1 MGVDIF
7 LIAVVLLIG
16 FAILDLVVGVSND
29 AVNFLNSAIG
39 SRVAP
44 RYIIMAIAS
53 LGIIAGVSFSS
64 GMMEVARKGI
74 FHPQFFTMPELM
86 TIFLAVMITDI
97 ILLDLFNTY
106 GLPTSTTV
114 SIVFELLGGAVAVS
128 VLKIL
133 QEHGDLTALTQYIN
147 TSKAL
152 LIIFGILLS
161 VVVAFFFGAIVQ
173 FLSRL
178 LFTFDY
184 VKRMKRF
191 GALWGGMALAF
202 ITYFI
207 LIKGAGGATF
217 ITPESAAWIKG
228 NAFELLLWIFA
239 GSAVLLQ
246 ILHMFKINILK
257 PIVLVGTFSLAMAFA
272 ANDLVNFIGVPM
284 AGFHSYIFA
293 NATDTPLLTTMGALG
308 SKVPTETYMILI
320 AGLVM
325 VVTLW
330 ISRKARTVTD
340 TELNLGQQHEDT
352 EVFESAPIS
361 RGIVR
366 IMIRFF
372 SFFKMFVPSPVR
384 SWAAGRLDTSKYR
397 VEGDSDRRPSFDLL
411 RASVNMMVASAVI
424 SYATSQKLPLST
436 TYVTFMVAMG
446 TSFADLA
453 WGRDSAVY
461 RITGVLTVIAGWFV
475 TALFAF
481 TLSGAMAVAI
491 FYGQVYGVIG
501 LIILATL
508 IIWKNHAKH
517 SERSK
522 RKEMDQVFNLKKVTD
537 ANETISISSRHMGI
551 LLREI
556 RLSLDA
562 ALDALFAQN
571 IDRLNV
577 EMKKTKKLQR
587 WANIIIA
594 NVFKSMRLLQK
605 EHMVF
610 SHMYGQT
617 VRRVQK
623 VVDGHR
629 DIVTRAYSHI
639 SNHHKGL
646 LDVQIMEL
654 QEVKRLLSD
663 IIQGV
668 ETDLGN
674 KELKHQKMIIQ
685 KDRELRALAE
695 KLNRDQ
701 IERIQ
706 SGESKTR
713 LSILFYDIVGNAMM
727 LSKQN
732 LKLMEI
738 FAGTFGGENKQAE
751 FDMD

>member
-1 MGVDIF
+1 
-7 LIAVVLLIG
+7 
-16 FAILDLVVGVSND
+16 
-29 AVNFLNSAIG
+29 
-39 SRVAP
+39 
-44 RYIIMAIAS
+44 
-53 LGIIAGVSFSS
+53 
-64 GMMEVARKGI
+64 
-74 FHPQFFTMPELM
+74 
-86 TIFLAVMITDI
+86 
-97 ILLDLFNTY
+97 
-106 GLPTSTTV
+106 
-114 SIVFELLGGAVAVS
+114 
-128 VLKIL
+128 
-133 QEHGDLTALTQYIN
+133 
-147 TSKAL
+147 
-152 LIIFGILLS
+152 
-161 VVVAFFFGAIVQ
+161 
-173 FLSRL
+173 
-178 LFTFDY
+178 
-184 VKRMKRF
+184 
-191 GALWGGMALAF
+191 
-202 ITYFI
+202 
-207 LIKGAGGATF
+207 
-217 ITPESAAWIKG
+217 
-228 NAFELLLWIFA
+228 
-239 GSAVLLQ
+239 
-246 ILHMFKINILK
+246 
-257 PIVLVGTFSLAMAFA
+257 
-272 ANDLVNFIGVPM
+272 
-284 AGFHSYIFA
+284 
-293 NATDTPLLTTMGALG
+293 
-308 SKVPTETYMILI
+308 
-320 AGLVM
+320 
-325 VVTLW
+325 
-330 ISRKARTVTD
+330 
-340 TELNLGQQHEDT
+340 
-352 EVFESAPIS
+352 
-361 RGIVR
+361 
-366 IMIRFF
+366 
-372 SFFKMFVPSPVR
+372 
-384 SWAAGRLDTSKYR
+384 
-397 VEGDSDRRPSFDLL
+397 
-411 RASVNMMVASAVI
+411 
-424 SYATSQKLPLST
+424 
-436 TYVTFMVAMG
+436 MVAMG